1 MLRGVL
7 SVRLGDGPRGVFEPA
22 PPLFTRVDIAGP
34 VPQGLLVRG
43 KAQRRTG
50 VDAQS
55 DQSVRK
61 VDEMMMSKQKVY
73 NVSVTCMSRSP
84 NAHHTPSQR
93 TAPLVRCPLGQQ
105 KLHDCAQRLAGR
117 PDEDQF
123 AEDGKQASK
132 QPI

>member
-1 MLRGVL
+1 VLRGVL

-43 KAQRRTG
+43 NAQRRTG

-61 VDEMMMSKQKVY
+61 VFEMMMSNQKVNQLHVCRGPPALTTLRLKGRLRSSAALSVNKSCMIVR
-73 NVSVTCMSRSP
+73 NVSPDGRSRTNSR
-84 NAHHTPSQR
+84 R
-93 TAPLVRCPLGQQ
+93 T
-105 KLHDCAQRLAGR
+105 GR
-117 PDEDQF
+117 VG
-123 AEDGKQASK
+123 AARS
-132 QPI
+132 